1 MKFLKK
7 SQLNFRNV
15 KDDSIAVQISNEIT
29 LDTHNAVRVPKGTT
43 SQRPGGV
50 DSINPTSLGQLRY
63 NTSSNELE
71 VYQGA
76 GGRAAWR
83 SLRYKE
89 STQIVQQDLGTGD
102 DVEYIFGPL
111 NPAPPTTD
119 LVDDKSTWSG
129 ANLLVF
135 VENVMQLHTTNYVI
149 LQNPCRVTDTVIS
162 FVHVASPLSNKIH
175 SSNTGTV
182 NWVDRG
188 FRIGQDITV
197 TGSNS
202 NSGSYTIT
210 NVTASDITVSQTVT
224 NESAGASIAV
234 LGLSSETT
242 GQSFAGSAY
251 PTGYYLQFQ
260 GPVPLGTVDPKHV
273 TVLHGFDR

>member
-15 KDDSIAVQISNEIT
+15 KDNSVAVQVTGEVTI
-29 LDTHNAVRVPKGTT
+29 DTPKGLTLPRGNTANRLST
-43 SQRPGGV
+43 SDTGDLRGM
-50 DSINPTSLGQLRY
+50 IRY
-63 NTSSNELE
+63 NSQTDE
-71 VYQGA
+71 VEVFQGL

-102 DVEYIFGPL
+102 DEEYIFGPL

-119 LVDDKSTWSG
+119 LVDDTSTWSG

-135 VENVMQLHTTNYVI
+135 VENVMQLHTTNYEI

-162 FVHVASPLSNKIH
+162 FVEITKKIT
-175 SSNTGTV
+175 SSNTAIV

-188 FRIGQDITV
+188 FRIGQTITV
-197 TGSNS
+197 AGSNS
-202 NSGSYTIT
+202 NSGTYTIT
-210 NVTASDITVSQTVT
+210 NVTASDITVSQTLI
-224 NESAGASIAV
+224 NESAGVSITV
-234 LGLSSETT
+234 IGLSSALS
-242 GQSFAGSAY
+242 GQAFAGAAY
-251 PTGYYLQFQ
+251 PTGYYIQFQ

>member
-7 SQLNFRNV
+7 SQINFRNV

-29 LDTHNAVRVPKGTT
+29 LDTHNAVRIPRGTT
-43 SQRPGGV
+43 AQRPGGAE
-50 DSINPTSLGQLRY
+50 SINSTSLGQMRY
-63 NTSSNELE
+63 NSTTNEIE

-89 STQIVQQDLGTGD
+89 STQIVQQDLGVGD

-111 NPAPPTTD
+111 NPAPPTSD

-129 ANLLVF
+129 SNLLVF

-149 LQNPCRVTDTVIS
+149 LQNPCRVTGTIIS
-162 FVHVASPLSNKIH
+162 FAAGTKKIT
-175 SSNTGTV
+175 SSNTATI

-188 FRIGQDITV
+188 YRIGQTITV
-197 TGSNS
+197 
-202 NSGSYTIT
+202 SGTATNNGTYTIT
-210 NVTASDITVSQTVT
+210 NVTASDITVSQSLTDEPSGLSMT
-224 NESAGASIAV
+224 V
-234 LGLSSETT
+234 LGLSSGTS
-242 GQSFAGSAY
+242 GQSHSGSAY
-251 PTGYYLQFQ
+251 PVGYYVKFE
-260 GPVPLGTVDPKHV
+260 GPVPIGTVDPKHV